1 MLKKLSDWF
10 QEQFDPKQEENH
22 KHKVELATA
31 VLFYEIMRADDTFEQ
46 AEREVY
52 RQRLE
57 SHFTLSVQELDDLI
71 ELTTTQAHQAA
82 DFVQFTRVINNACDG
97 SEKRAILDSLWLLAY
112 ADDRLDPH
120 EEHLIRRIADLLY
133 LPHSQFIQ
141 SKLAAEK
148 SLTS

>member
-1 MLKKLSDWF
+1 MFKKLSDWF
-10 QEQFDPKQEENH
+10 QQQFDPKVEQDDS
-22 KHKVELATA
+22 HKVELATA

-57 SHFTLSVQELDDLI
+57 SHFSLSEKEISELM
-71 ELTTTQAHQAA
+71 ELTTSQAHQAA
-82 DFVQFTRVINNACDG
+82 DFVQFTRIINSVYG
-97 SEKRAILDSLWLLAY
+97 LPEKRAVLDSLWLLAY
-112 ADDRLDPH
+112 ADNNLDPH

-148 SLTS
+148 HGK